1 MSKPTKQHPSEIISS
16 FLNYIDECKTNY
28 QNSLL
33 AVNEADKKE
42 LLDLVHDMEFAKD
55 KQERGRIATRLHNS
69 RIDRRRN
76 KDTVDELE
84 EIVKFFDEIN
94 HKTTLN
100 KLKQILGKQRK
111 TEEYLSS
118 ERVYKPRK
126 KGDTVNG

>member
-42 LLDLVHDMEFAKD
+42 LLDLVHDMEFAPD
-55 KQERGRIATRLHNS
+55 KATRNRVATKLHQS
-69 RIDRRRN
+69 RIDRRKN
-76 KDTVDELE
+76 KDIVDELE
-84 EIVKFFDEIN
+84 EIVKFFEELN

-100 KLKQILGKQRK
+100 KLRQLLGKQRK
-111 TEEYLSS
+111 TEEYLASD
-118 ERVYKPRK
+118 RVYKPRK
-126 KGDTVNG
+126 EVVK